1 MRLYLSS
8 YHIGNA
14 PDDLVGMVGGNKRVA
29 VVINAHDYWPV
40 EGRNDQLRKQSAQL
54 SALGFQPEELD
65 LREFFNKP
73 LELETKMSQFGLVWL
88 KGGNSFVLKRAIE
101 QSGFDVVIKKMLA
114 TDDLVYGG
122 FSAGV
127 IVATPTMRG
136 IELADYPEQ
145 VPNGY
150 QAKFSWDGMAL
161 VPYSFVPHYR
171 SNHPESAAMEKV
183 VEYFKEHQ
191 MPYRA
196 LRDGEVLIVEA
207 GVERL
212 SGRPN
217 S

>member
-1 MRLYLSS
+1 
-8 YHIGNA
+8 
-14 PDDLVGMVGGNKRVA
+14 MVGSNKRVA
-29 VVINAHDYWPV
+29 VVINAHDYWP
-40 EGRNDQLRKQSAQL
+40 EARDDQLLKQSAQL

-73 LELETKMSQFGLVWL
+73 LGLEAKLSRFGLVWL

-114 TDDLVYGG
+114 ADDLVYGG
-122 FSAGV
+122 FSAGI

-145 VPNGY
+145 VPAEY
-150 QAKFSWDGMAL
+150 KATFSWDGMAL

-171 SNHPESAAMEKV
+171 SNHPESTAMEAV
-183 VEYFKEHQ
+183 VEYLKAHQ

-196 LRDGEVLIVEA
+196 LRDGEVVIVKG
-207 GVERL
+207 GVEQL
-212 SGRPN
+212 AGRPD